1 MHSDSTCMHF
11 GYARVSTDDQDTAAQ
26 VEELKKAG
34 CDAKNIVTENASGG
48 NRDRPQLQRILDYA
62 REGDV
67 LVVWKLDRLS
77 RSLSDLLFI
86 LDKLEHR
93 GVAFK
98 SLTESID
105 TSTAAGRMIM
115 HVIGAFAEFERGVI
129 RERTRSGLLRAK
141 AKGVHL
147 GAKFK
152 LSKIEREAALKMI
165 ADGRTQAEVAEE
177 CGVDAST
184 ISRLVSQ
191 SKHTV
196 LSACITG
203 SQ

>member
-1 MHSDSTCMHF
+1 MHF

-115 HVIGAFAEFERGVI
+115 HVVGAFAEFERAII
-129 RERTRSGLLRAK
+129 RERTNLGLKRAR

-147 GAKFK
+147 GPRFK
-152 LSKIEREAALKMI
+152 LSSIEREAALRMLS
-165 ADGRTQAEVAEE
+165 DGLTQAQVAEK

-184 ISRLVSQ
+184 ISRLAQTARLAPGV
-191 SKHTV
+191 
-196 LSACITG
+196 
-203 SQ
+203 